1 MRAVLVGCAIVV
13 GCGGGGVGS
22 MPPAGDAG
30 GGDGGGGIDGTS
42 SNATK
47 VTFTLT
53 NVPGDVDAFGF
64 VAAYQD
70 GDGAWQPATRSG
82 DAYAFDVSSP
92 TWGFAYTC
100 QVNVRVAGVLTAL
113 RDVVEYHFA
122 VAERT
127 TMTDDILDRCTDRI
141 KLVELSGNISGRQ
154 TTGTY
159 RVGYSGTAVFID
171 RANGNYDML
180 VAPGT
185 HDLLV
190 LHGSDGGTPGD
201 FLIDQAVV
209 MRGFAVNAMTTKD
222 VPMNNAS
229 GTKGLTITVNVP
241 NKTLISAETTT
252 NLFTASGT
260 AVAMAH
266 VTNKG
271 QLRSTALQGGQVAA
285 TDVYDQRVTVEFVAG
300 QAVTTTTATA
310 TATNMSITT
319 APTPLGAATVTSAAV
334 TPYPIYKS
342 TWPSYTGAIGYTW
355 TLAQTIP
362 ATGCTAGTSC
372 TTTTWTAWL
381 SPGAAGAM
389 PSYTMPDL
397 SHLQGWSTDLPFAP
411 NAKVTGQVS
420 AMTSTAGAQ
429 DFPPRPPVAGTKRVF
444 AHSEITFTPPP

>member
-1 MRAVLVGCAIVV
+1 MRVVLVGCAIVA
-13 GCGGGGVGS
+13 GCGGGGAVS
-22 MPPAGDAG
+22 MPPTADG
-30 GGDGGGGIDGTS
+30 GGGGIDGTS

-47 VTFTLT
+47 ITFTLT
-53 NVPGDVDAFGF
+53 NVPSDVDAFGF

-70 GDGAWQPATRSG
+70 GDGAWQPAATRSG

-159 RVGYSGTAVFID
+159 RVGYNGTAVFID

-190 LHGSDGGTPGD
+190 LHGSDGGTTGD
-201 FLIDQAVV
+201 FLIDAAVV
-209 MRGFAVNAMTTKD
+209 QRNVAINAATQTQN
-222 VPMNNAS
+222 VSANNAS

-271 QLRSTALQGGQVAA
+271 QLRSTALQGTQVAT

-300 QAVTTTTATA
+300 QAVTQTTATA
-310 TATNMSITT
+310 TPANRSITT
-319 APTPLGAATVTSAAV
+319 APTPLGTATVTSAA
-334 TPYPIYKS
+334 TMPYPTYKS
-342 TWPSYTGAIGYTW
+342 TWPSYAGAIGYTW
-355 TLAQTIP
+355 TLEQGP
-362 ATGCTAGTSC
+362 AAAGCAGATSC
-372 TTTTWTAWL
+372 TTWTAWL
-381 SPGAAGAM
+381 SPGVVGSM

-397 SHLQGWSTDLPFAP
+397 SHLQGWSTALQLVGG
-411 NAKVTGQVS
+411 AKLTGQVT
-420 AMTSTAGAQ
+420 AMTSSAGAP
-429 DFPPRPPVAGTKRVF
+429 DFPPRPPAAGTTRVF
-444 AHSEITFTPPP
+444 AHSEFTLTPPP